1 MVVTPSANK
10 SKPIPYSRQALRN
23 DFHRLHD
30 AWDAC
35 RKRRARDAIYDFLE
49 DVYKLVCL
57 WRADESAKARVRR
70 TLNIRRLDTSRV
82 VGLFANL
89 IKAAVHPTVL
99 DRRTIS
105 KWSRV
110 LCYVDAEKLP
120 SEPLK
125 KFIKRKGGINECA
138 SRYTRR
144 QSGRDARARSG
155 AISAR
160 WTRN

>member
-1 MVVTPSANK
+1 LTGLHATKIVSAA
-10 SKPIPYSRQALRN
+10 P
-23 DFHRLHD
+23 F
-30 AWDAC
+30 
-35 RKRRARDAIYDFLE
+35 RAQFSTDPFLSPQGVRSAEFSFLE

-70 TLNIRRLDTSRV
+70 TLNIRRLDTSRA

-144 QSGRDARARSG
+144 RNRQHADGRGLRGGGDHRPRLD
-155 AISAR
+155 R
-160 WTRN
+160 